1 MIGLK
6 TAKKKLFPCHEHNVV
21 KNEIFS
27 VNTVFMDI
35 LLVYNIM

>member
-6 TAKKKLFPCHEHNVV
+6 TAKKKLFPCREYNVV
-21 KNEIFS
+21 KNVIFS
-27 VNTVFMDI
+27 VNTVFIDI